1 MGCELCPRACGVN
14 RREGEAG
21 ICCMDS
27 TMRIAR
33 ASLHQWEEPCLSGT
47 NGSGTVFFSGCPLHC
62 VYCQNYR
69 IAAGDRGVPVSVS
82 ELRDI
87 FLKLQAMGAHNI
99 NLVTP
104 THFVPAIAEALQQ
117 AKAAGLTLPIVYNTS
132 SYETVNTLSYMDGL
146 VDIYLPDLK
155 YFSPALAEQYSSAP
169 DYFQTASAAI
179 AEMYRQAGDPV
190 FREDGM
196 LQSGVLV
203 RHLLL
208 PGQVR
213 DSKRVVRYLWKT
225 YHDHIFLSLMCQYT
239 PLPHVAAS
247 YPELARRVTQEE
259 YDELVDYAVDLGIT
273 QAYTQ
278 EMESA
283 SESFIPAFESFSVS
297 AFLNAL

>member
-1 MGCELCPRACGVN
+1 
-14 RREGEAG
+14 
-21 ICCMDS
+21 MDS
-27 TMRIAR
+27 TVRIAR

-47 NGSGTVFFSGCPLHC
+47 RGSGTVFFSGCPLHC

-69 IAAGDRGVPVSVS
+69 IAAGDRGVPVTVT

-104 THFVPAIAEALQQ
+104 THFVPSIAKALEQ

-132 SYETVNTLSYMDGL
+132 SYETIDTLTRMDGL

-155 YFSPALAEQYSSAP
+155 YYAPSLAEQYSSAP
-169 DYFQTASAAI
+169 DYFPTASAAI
-179 AEMYRQAGDPV
+179 AEMYRQVGDPV
-190 FREDGM
+190 FQANGM

-225 YHDHIFLSLMCQYT
+225 YRDHIFLSLMCQYT

-259 YDELVDYAVDLGIT
+259 YDELVDYAIDLGIT

-283 SESFIPAFESFSVS
+283 SESFIPDFEFFSVS
-297 AFLNAL
+297 DFLK

>member
-1 MGCELCPRACGVN
+1 
-14 RREGEAG
+14 
-21 ICCMDS
+21 MDS

-47 NGSGTVFFSGCPLHC
+47 RGSGTVFFSGCPLHC

-69 IAAGDRGVPVSVS
+69 IAAGDRGVPVTVT

-104 THFVPAIAEALQQ
+104 THFVPSIAEALEQ
-117 AKAAGLTLPIVYNTS
+117 AKTAGLTLPIVYNTS
-132 SYETVNTLSYMDGL
+132 SYETIDTLARMDGL

-155 YFSPALAEQYSSAP
+155 YYAPSLAEQYSSAP
-169 DYFQTASAAI
+169 DYFSTASAAI
-179 AEMYRQAGDPV
+179 AEMYRQVGDPV
-190 FREDGM
+190 FQADGM

-225 YHDHIFLSLMCQYT
+225 YRDHIFLSLMCQYT

-283 SESFIPAFESFSVS
+283 SESFIPDFESFSVS
-297 AFLNAL
+297 DFLKGQISENVIS

>member
-1 MGCELCPRACGVN
+1 
-14 RREGEAG
+14 
-21 ICCMDS
+21 MDS
-27 TMRIAR
+27 TVRIAR

-47 NGSGTVFFSGCPLHC
+47 RGSGTVFFSGCPLHC

-69 IAAGDRGVPVSVS
+69 IAAGDRGVPVTVT

-104 THFVPAIAEALQQ
+104 THFVPSIAEALEQ
-117 AKAAGLTLPIVYNTS
+117 AKTAGLTLPIVYNTS
-132 SYETVNTLSYMDGL
+132 SYETIDTLARMDGL

-155 YFSPALAEQYSSAP
+155 YYAPSLAEQYSSAP
-169 DYFQTASAAI
+169 DYFPTASAAI
-179 AEMYRQAGDPV
+179 AEMYRQVGDPV
-190 FREDGM
+190 FQADGM

-225 YHDHIFLSLMCQYT
+225 YRDHIFLSLMCQYT

-259 YDELVDYAVDLGIT
+259 YDELVDYAIDLGIT

-283 SESFIPAFESFSVS
+283 SESFIPDFESFSVS
-297 AFLNAL
+297 DFLK

>member
-1 MGCELCPRACGVN
+1 
-14 RREGEAG
+14 
-21 ICCMDS
+21 MDS

-47 NGSGTVFFSGCPLHC
+47 RGSGTVFFSGCPLHC

-69 IAAGDRGVPVSVS
+69 IAAGDRGVPVTVT

-104 THFVPAIAEALQQ
+104 THFVPSIAEALEQ
-117 AKAAGLTLPIVYNTS
+117 AKTAGLTLPIVYNTS
-132 SYETVNTLSYMDGL
+132 SYETIDTLARMDGL

-155 YFSPALAEQYSSAP
+155 YYAPSLAEQYSSAP
-169 DYFQTASAAI
+169 DYFPTASAAI
-179 AEMYRQAGDPV
+179 AEMYRQVGDPV
-190 FREDGM
+190 FQADGM

-225 YHDHIFLSLMCQYT
+225 YRDHIFLSLMCQYT

-283 SESFIPAFESFSVS
+283 SESFIPDFESFSVS
-297 AFLNAL
+297 DFLK

>member
-1 MGCELCPRACGVN
+1 
-14 RREGEAG
+14 
-21 ICCMDS
+21 MDS

-47 NGSGTVFFSGCPLHC
+47 RGSGTVFFSGCPLHC

-69 IAAGDRGVPVSVS
+69 IAAGDRGVPVTVA

-104 THFVPAIAEALQQ
+104 THFVPSIAEALEQ
-117 AKAAGLTLPIVYNTS
+117 AKTAGLTLPIVYNTS
-132 SYETVNTLSYMDGL
+132 SYETVDTLARMDGL

-155 YFSPALAEQYSSAP
+155 YYAPSLAEQYSSAP
-169 DYFQTASAAI
+169 DYFPTASAAI
-179 AEMYRQAGDPV
+179 AEMYRQVGDPV
-190 FREDGM
+190 FQADGM

-225 YHDHIFLSLMCQYT
+225 YRDHIFLSLMCQYT

-259 YDELVDYAVDLGIT
+259 YDELVDYAIDLGIT

-283 SESFIPAFESFSVS
+283 SESFIPDFESFSVS
-297 AFLNAL
+297 DFLK

>member
-1 MGCELCPRACGVN
+1 
-14 RREGEAG
+14 
-21 ICCMDS
+21 MDS
-27 TMRIAR
+27 TVRIAR

-47 NGSGTVFFSGCPLHC
+47 RGSGTVFFSGCPLHC

-69 IAAGDRGVPVSVS
+69 IAAGDRGVPVTVA

-104 THFVPAIAEALQQ
+104 THFVPSIAEALEQ
-117 AKAAGLTLPIVYNTS
+117 AKTAGLTLPIVYNTS
-132 SYETVNTLSYMDGL
+132 SYETVDTLARMDGL

-155 YFSPALAEQYSSAP
+155 YYAPSLAEQYSSAP
-169 DYFQTASAAI
+169 DYFPTASAAI
-179 AEMYRQAGDPV
+179 AEMYRQVGDPV
-190 FREDGM
+190 FQADGM

-225 YHDHIFLSLMCQYT
+225 YRDHIFLSLMCQYT

-259 YDELVDYAVDLGIT
+259 YDELVDYAIDLGIT

-283 SESFIPAFESFSVS
+283 SESFIPDFESFSVS
-297 AFLNAL
+297 DFLK

>member
-47 NGSGTVFFSGCPLHC
+47 KGSGTVFFSGCPLHC

-69 IAAGDRGVPVSVS
+69 IAAGDCGVPVTVP

-104 THFVPAIAEALQQ
+104 THFVPSIADALEQ
-117 AKAAGLTLPIVYNTS
+117 AKTAGLTLPIVYNTS
-132 SYETVNTLSYMDGL
+132 SYETVDTLARMDGL
-146 VDIYLPDLK
+146 VDIYLPDMK
-155 YFSPALAEQYSSAP
+155 YYSPDLAKQYSSAP
-169 DYFQTASAAI
+169 DYFQVASAAI
-179 AEMYRQAGDPV
+179 AEMYQQVGDPV
-190 FREDGM
+190 FRADGM

-225 YHDHIFLSLMCQYT
+225 YHNHIFLSLMCQYT

-247 YPELARRVTQEE
+247 YPELARRVTLEE
-259 YDELVDYAVDLGIT
+259 YEELVDYAVDLGIT

-283 SESFIPAFESFSVS
+283 SESFIPDFESFSVS
-297 AFLNAL
+297 AFLKSL

>member
-1 MGCELCPRACGVN
+1 
-14 RREGEAG
+14 
-21 ICCMDS
+21 MDS
-27 TMRIAR
+27 TVRIAR

-47 NGSGTVFFSGCPLHC
+47 RGSGTVFFSGCPLHC

-69 IAAGDRGVPVSVS
+69 IAAGDRGVPVTVT

-104 THFVPAIAEALQQ
+104 THFVPSIAEALEQ

-132 SYETVNTLSYMDGL
+132 SYETVGTLTRMDGL

-155 YFSPALAEQYSSAP
+155 YYAPSLAEQYSSAP
-169 DYFQTASAAI
+169 DYFPTASAAI
-179 AEMYRQAGDPV
+179 AEMYRQVGDPV
-190 FREDGM
+190 FQANGM

-225 YHDHIFLSLMCQYT
+225 YRDHIFLSLMCQYT

-283 SESFIPAFESFSVS
+283 SESFIPDFESFSVS
-297 AFLNAL
+297 DFLKGQISENVIS

>member
-1 MGCELCPRACGVN
+1 
-14 RREGEAG
+14 
-21 ICCMDS
+21 MDS
-27 TMRIAR
+27 TVRIAR

-47 NGSGTVFFSGCPLHC
+47 RGSGTVFFSGCPLHC

-69 IAAGDRGVPVSVS
+69 IAAGDRGVPVTVT

-104 THFVPAIAEALQQ
+104 THFVPSIAEALEQ
-117 AKAAGLTLPIVYNTS
+117 AKTAGLTLPIVYNTS
-132 SYETVNTLSYMDGL
+132 SYETIDTLARMDGL

-155 YFSPALAEQYSSAP
+155 YYAPSLAEQYSSAP
-169 DYFQTASAAI
+169 DYFSTASAAI
-179 AEMYRQAGDPV
+179 AEMYRQVGDPV
-190 FREDGM
+190 FQADGM

-225 YHDHIFLSLMCQYT
+225 YRDHIFLSLMCQYT

-283 SESFIPAFESFSVS
+283 SESFIPDFESFSVS
-297 AFLNAL
+297 DFLK

>member
-1 MGCELCPRACGVN
+1 
-14 RREGEAG
+14 
-21 ICCMDS
+21 MDS

-33 ASLHQWEEPCLSGT
+33 ASLHQWEEPCLSGDR
-47 NGSGTVFFSGCPLHC
+47 GSGTVFFSGCPLHC

-69 IAAGDRGVPVSVS
+69 IAAGDRGVPVTIP

-104 THFVPAIAEALQQ
+104 THFVPSIATALEM

-132 SYETVNTLSYMDGL
+132 SYETVETLSRMDGL
-146 VDIYLPDLK
+146 IDIYLPDLK
-155 YFSPALAEQYSSAP
+155 YYSSSLAEQYSSAP

-179 AEMYRQAGDPV
+179 AEMYRQVGNPI
-190 FREDGM
+190 FSKDGM

-225 YHDHIFLSLMCQYT
+225 YRNHIFMSLMCQYT
-239 PLPHVAAS
+239 PLPHVSAA
-247 YPELARRVTQEE
+247 YPELARRVTTEE

-283 SESFIPAFESFSVS
+283 SESFIPDFESFSV
-297 AFLNAL
+297 ADFIKQ

>member
-1 MGCELCPRACGVN
+1 
-14 RREGEAG
+14 
-21 ICCMDS
+21 MDS
-27 TMRIAR
+27 TVRIAR

-47 NGSGTVFFSGCPLHC
+47 RGSGTVFFSGCPLHC

-69 IAAGDRGVPVSVS
+69 IAAGDRGVPVTVT

-104 THFVPAIAEALQQ
+104 THFVPSIAEALEQ
-117 AKAAGLTLPIVYNTS
+117 AKTAGLTLPIVYNTS
-132 SYETVNTLSYMDGL
+132 SYETIDTLARMDGL

-155 YFSPALAEQYSSAP
+155 YYAPSLAEQYSSAP
-169 DYFQTASAAI
+169 DYFSTASAAI
-179 AEMYRQAGDPV
+179 AEMYRQVGDPV
-190 FREDGM
+190 FQADGM

-225 YHDHIFLSLMCQYT
+225 YRDHIFLSLMCQYT

-259 YDELVDYAVDLGIT
+259 YDELVDYAIDLGIT

-283 SESFIPAFESFSVS
+283 SESFIPDFESFSVS
-297 AFLNAL
+297 DFLK

>member
-1 MGCELCPRACGVN
+1 
-14 RREGEAG
+14 
-21 ICCMDS
+21 MDS

-69 IAAGDRGVPVSVS
+69 IAAGDRGVPVTVP
-82 ELRDI
+82 ELRDV

-104 THFVPAIAEALQQ
+104 THFVPSIAEALEQ
-117 AKAAGLTLPIVYNTS
+117 AKTAGLALPIVYNTS
-132 SYETVNTLSYMDGL
+132 SYETVDTLARLNGL
-146 VDIYLPDLK
+146 VDIYLPDMK
-155 YFSPALAEQYSSAP
+155 YYSPALAEKYSSAP

-179 AEMYRQAGDPV
+179 AEMYRQVGDPV
-190 FREDGM
+190 FRADGM

-259 YDELVDYAVDLGIT
+259 YDALVDYAVDLGIT

-283 SESFIPAFESFSVS
+283 SESFIPDFETFSVS
-297 AFLNAL
+297 AFLNA

>member
-1 MGCELCPRACGVN
+1 
-14 RREGEAG
+14 
-21 ICCMDS
+21 MDS
-27 TMRIAR
+27 TVRIAR

-47 NGSGTVFFSGCPLHC
+47 RGSGTVFFSGCPLHC

-69 IAAGDRGVPVSVS
+69 IAAGDRGVPVTVT

-104 THFVPAIAEALQQ
+104 THFVPSIAEALEQ
-117 AKAAGLTLPIVYNTS
+117 AKTAGLTLPIVYNTS
-132 SYETVNTLSYMDGL
+132 SYETIDTLARMDGL

-155 YFSPALAEQYSSAP
+155 YYAPSLAEQYSSAP
-169 DYFQTASAAI
+169 DYFSTASAAI
-179 AEMYRQAGDPV
+179 AEMYRQVGDPV
-190 FREDGM
+190 FQADGM

-225 YHDHIFLSLMCQYT
+225 YRDHIFLSLMCQYT

-283 SESFIPAFESFSVS
+283 SESFIPDFESFSVS
-297 AFLNAL
+297 DFLKGQISENVIS

>member
-1 MGCELCPRACGVN
+1 
-14 RREGEAG
+14 
-21 ICCMDS
+21 MDS
-27 TMRIAR
+27 TVRIAR

-47 NGSGTVFFSGCPLHC
+47 RGSGTVFFSGCPLHC

-69 IAAGDRGVPVSVS
+69 IAAGDRGVPVTVA

-104 THFVPAIAEALQQ
+104 THFVPPIAEALEQ
-117 AKAAGLTLPIVYNTS
+117 AKTAGLTLPIVYNTS
-132 SYETVNTLSYMDGL
+132 SYETVDTLARMDGL

-155 YFSPALAEQYSSAP
+155 YYAPSLAEKYSSAP

-179 AEMYRQAGDPV
+179 AEMYRQVGDPV
-190 FREDGM
+190 FQADGM

-225 YHDHIFLSLMCQYT
+225 YRDHIFLSLMCQYT
-239 PLPHVAAS
+239 PLPYVAVS

-259 YDELVDYAVDLGIT
+259 YDELIDYAVDLGIT

-283 SESFIPAFESFSVS
+283 SESFIPDFESFSAS
-297 AFLNAL
+297 DFLK

>member
-1 MGCELCPRACGVN
+1 
-14 RREGEAG
+14 
-21 ICCMDS
+21 MDS
-27 TMRIAR
+27 TVRIAR

-47 NGSGTVFFSGCPLHC
+47 RGSGTVFFSGCPLHC

-69 IAAGDRGVPVSVS
+69 IAAGDRGVPVTVT

-104 THFVPAIAEALQQ
+104 THFVPSIAEALEQ
-117 AKAAGLTLPIVYNTS
+117 AKTAGLTLPIVYNTS
-132 SYETVNTLSYMDGL
+132 SYETIDTLARMDGL

-155 YFSPALAEQYSSAP
+155 YYAPSLAEQYSSAP
-169 DYFQTASAAI
+169 DYFPTASAAI
-179 AEMYRQAGDPV
+179 AEMYRQVGDPV
-190 FREDGM
+190 FQADGM

-225 YHDHIFLSLMCQYT
+225 YRDHIFLSLMCQYT

-283 SESFIPAFESFSVS
+283 SESFIPDFESFSVS
-297 AFLNAL
+297 DFLK